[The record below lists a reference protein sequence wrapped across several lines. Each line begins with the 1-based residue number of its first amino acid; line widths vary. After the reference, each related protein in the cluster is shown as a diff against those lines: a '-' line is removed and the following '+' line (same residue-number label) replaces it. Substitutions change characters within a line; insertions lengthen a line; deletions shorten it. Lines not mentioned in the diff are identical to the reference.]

1 MTAGGPPIAVAA
13 SGSGLS
19 GGQLIVLLIGIVLLF
34 LVGLRLW
41 QHLRERSAKP
51 RVAPGRILADS
62 LLAVWRTFLDRQPPA
77 ARALVSR
84 YPWVVMLGESGAGK
98 TALVDAKADCKSQLL
113 NDFPSYTDD
122 PLLKLHLGRRA
133 VIHELG
139 PELLSDNTVGAK
151 LALSNLWKPLCR
163 IRPPL
168 AVIVLSLA
176 QLHRATPTELRTS
189 ALRLA
194 SRLKLLSRLRG
205 APILTRVCVTHLE
218 VLDGVPTVAQAGS
231 PTSQTPTGSESLAQ
245 LLCERRIPLVL
256 DLDALSVPKF
266 ASEPP
271 SALLHPSEPQ
281 PLQSEPGP
289 LATRFLH
296 YAGQLKFALP
306 MLPAGGFD
314 QMVHAL
320 ATAPQALLPVETL
333 LIELMR
339 ICEDTTPRSMAAIQ
353 LDKLYLLPQS
363 QELQRANPLVVAGVN
378 PPRLSPALHFRGL
391 RGLWLALRT
400 SNILSSWHAVL
411 CLLLI
416 SVAALSFGSLYFNHR
431 QTVQRLASDC
441 ARLVE
446 NIPQAKE
453 ASGRPGDSPVVWRNA
468 HMAAT
473 SLQAVAEAE
482 RYWPLLPR
490 TLRSE
495 KTQARAQFVESVRR
509 LYLEPVMENNRQ
521 LAQDGAAALKLDIAK
536 QSFVPEDHV
545 GTETAITKMIYA
557 LGAWNASGSNALGD
571 LIRKD
576 PPSWASLLEIPE
588 ETLLRYVDVAPGCA
602 LNRNRKPK
610 ATNKQSQLNSQASW
624 FAFIE
629 HIKAAISTKAPPAA
643 KPSTPS
649 RRHHRHSHS
658 QRAHQAG
665 LRSNPPRTLLESLD
679 ALKREAALLLSV
691 LQATDRLLHVSLLRD
706 IAVGLAEECHENVSD
721 QVGPLGSA
729 LRTER
734 WIEQNKQG
742 LTDIATLILKSE
754 VKPVDCSEPS
764 AEDVLTQLSSLAAK
778 VPTLIAPSKVYSVRL
793 ISPRD
798 LQEKTLSVS
807 EREWEELL
815 TNIRRQMLID
825 CWHSGGPAK
834 LKFAGSPGVGIPKS
848 AQLHRH
854 RHRRHSGPS
863 AERLLAGVSEKDP
876 SDRSGNPCGNPSSP
890 VELIDPYNKTA
901 FEQKEKPP
909 RLSFDK
915 AVTEA
920 GLPPA
925 EQARLAKSM
934 IESTSS
940 YGRAYR
946 DKLRESF
953 VAFGVRADSAST
965 LHAAVIEMMLVDSG
979 FQTHLRK
986 IADNANLGDLSGP
999 YLAPLAQ
1006 QLAPFRPLLRMT
1018 TPNKDGAYQ
1027 DLDGYRSLLAQL
1039 AGAIDSA
1046 TTPEKGTELP
1056 LRESVTGIG
1065 RVALAMLAE
1074 EESSPL
1080 LATQRWLD
1088 KAGVMP
1094 ELRGPFLAPMRRALC
1109 LGRNVVEDA
1118 VARRWA
1124 KVREEQVRPL
1134 YSRFPF
1140 SHEGKEDVPIPALD
1154 VIHPKDGSLWR
1165 FVREDLA
1172 PFVQL
1177 QPDGRVTPKRLP
1189 GGTVKL
1195 PPDLLPILN
1204 HLQTLGRR
1212 LWDAKEGTHKPLEL
1226 RVKPLLLQ
1234 GNIGPYSV
1242 TRAFLSVGSAATVGY
1257 NQMPAER
1264 PLPVTWWNQE
1274 NASAGVDLATPNS
1287 AARLHASVDETKS
1300 AWSLFRLL
1308 RRGTLS
1314 ADHIATFLI
1323 PVQLSDAK
1331 GSVTVKFVLSEDPF
1345 DMFQPP
1351 TVGGGR

>member
-1 MTAGGPPIAVAA
+1 MAA

-19 GGQLIVLLIGIVLLF
+19 GGQLIVLLLGIVLIF

-41 QHLRERSAKP
+41 QYLRERSAKP
-51 RVAPGRILADS
+51 RVAQGRILADS

-84 YPWVVMLGESGAGK
+84 YPWVVLMGESGAGK
-98 TALVDAKADCKSQLL
+98 TALVDAKADCRSQQL

-139 PELLSDNTVGAK
+139 PELLSDNTIGAK
-151 LALSNLWKPLCR
+151 LALSHLWKPLCR
-163 IRPPL
+163 TRPPL

-205 APILTRVCVTHLE
+205 ARILTRVCVTHLE
-218 VLDGVPTVAQAGS
+218 ILDEVSTAAQVRNA
-231 PTSQTPTGSESLAQ
+231 TSQTPSGSESLAQ
-245 LLCERRIPLVL
+245 LLFERRVPLVL
-256 DLDALSVPKF
+256 DLDGLSVPKGP
-266 ASEPP
+266 SEPP
-271 SALLHPSEPQ
+271 VSLLHPSEPQ
-281 PLQSEPGP
+281 PLPSEPGP

-306 MLPAGGFD
+306 TLPAGGFD
-314 QMVHAL
+314 QMVHAM

-333 LIELMR
+333 LVELLR

-353 LDKLYLLPQS
+353 LDKLYLVPQS
-363 QELQRANPLVVAGVN
+363 QQLQRANPLVVAGVI

-400 SNILSSWHAVL
+400 SNVLSSWHAVL

-416 SVAALSFGSLYFNHR
+416 SVAALSFGSLYLNHR

-446 NIPQAKE
+446 NIPRAKE

-495 KTQARAQFVESVRR
+495 KNQARAQFVESVRR
-509 LYLEPVMENNRQ
+509 LYLEPVMENNRP
-521 LAQDGAAALKLDIAK
+521 LARDGAATLKLAIAK

-576 PPSWASLLEIPE
+576 PPTWASLLEIPE

-602 LNRNRKPK
+602 IQANRKPPS
-610 ATNKQSQLNSQASW
+610 TNQQDQLNSQSGW

-629 HIKAAISTKAPPAA
+629 HIKAAISTKVQPAA
-643 KPSTPS
+643 KPSTPTR
-649 RRHHRHSHS
+649 RRHGHS
-658 QRAHQAG
+658 QSRPTHSAMLG
-665 LRSNPPRTLLESLD
+665 SSPPRTVLDSID

-706 IAVGLAEECHENVSD
+706 IATGLAEECRENVSD
-721 QVGPLGSA
+721 LVGPLGTA

-734 WIEQNKQG
+734 WLEQNKQG
-742 LTDIATLILKSE
+742 LSDIATLVLKSE

-764 AEDVLTQLSSLAAK
+764 AEDVLTQLSGLVAK
-778 VPTLIAPSKVYSVRL
+778 VPTLVAPSKVYSVRL
-793 ISPRD
+793 VSPRD
-798 LQEKTLSVS
+798 LKEKTLSVS

-815 TNIRRQMLID
+815 TNIRRQMLIN
-825 CWHSGGPAK
+825 CWHGGGSAK
-834 LKFAGSPGVGIPKS
+834 SKLAGSSRLGVPK
-848 AQLHRH
+848 AAHQHRH
-854 RHRRHSGPS
+854 RHRPGAA
-863 AERLLAGVSEKDP
+863 AERLLAGISERDP
-876 SDRSGNPCGNPSSP
+876 SDRSGNPCGTPSSP
-890 VELIDPYNKTA
+890 VELIDPYNKTS

-909 RLSFDK
+909 RVSFDK
-915 AVTEA
+915 VVTEA
-920 GLPPA
+920 GLPPE

-934 IESTSS
+934 LESTSS

-946 DKLRESF
+946 DKLRASF
-953 VAFGVRADSAST
+953 VAFGVRADSASA
-965 LHAAVIEMMLVDSG
+965 LHAAVIEMMLADSG

-999 YLAPLAQ
+999 YLAPLAE

-1018 TPNKDGAYQ
+1018 TPNKDGVYQ

-1088 KAGVMP
+1088 KSGVMP

-1109 LGRNVVEDA
+1109 LGRSVVEDA
-1118 VARRWA
+1118 VARRWV
-1124 KVREEQVRPL
+1124 KVRDEQVKPL
-1134 YSRFPF
+1134 YSHFPF
-1140 SHEGKEDVPIPALD
+1140 NRDAQEDVPIAALE

-1165 FVREDLA
+1165 FVRDDLA
-1172 PFVQL
+1172 PFVQI

-1195 PPDLLPILN
+1195 PPDMLPILN

-1212 LWDAKEGTHKPLEL
+1212 LWDAKEGTRKALEL

-1242 TRAFLSVGSAATVGY
+1242 TRAFLSVGNAAAVGY

-1274 NASAGVDLATPNS
+1274 NASAGIDLATPNS
-1287 AARLHASVDETKS
+1287 AARLHSSIDETKS
-1300 AWSLFRLL
+1300 AWSMFRLL

-1314 ADHIATFLI
+1314 TDHIATFLI
-1323 PVQLSDAK
+1323 PVQLVDAK

-1345 DMFQPP
+1345 AMFQPP
-1351 TVGGGR
+1351 TVSGGR

>member
-1 MTAGGPPIAVAA
+1 MS
-13 SGSGLS
+13 SG
-19 GGQLIVLLIGIVLLF
+19 QIIVLLIGIVLLF
-34 LVGLRLW
+34 LIGLRLW
-41 QHLRERSAKP
+41 QYLRERSAKP
-51 RVAPGRILADS
+51 RVAQGRILADS
-62 LLAVWRTFLDRQPPA
+62 LLAVWRMFLDRQPPA

-84 YPWVVMLGESGAGK
+84 YPWVVLMGESGAGK

-139 PELLSDNTVGAK
+139 PELLSDNTIGAK

-163 IRPPL
+163 TRPPL

-176 QLHRATPTELRTS
+176 QLHRATPPELRTS

-205 APILTRVCVTHLE
+205 APILTRICVTHLE
-218 VLDGVPTVAQAGS
+218 ILDGESATTQVPSTA
-231 PTSQTPTGSESLAQ
+231 SQPPTGSESLAQ
-245 LLCERRIPLVL
+245 LLYERRIPLVL
-256 DLDALSVPKF
+256 DLDALVVPKHISESP
-266 ASEPP
+266 AS
-271 SALLHPSEPQ
+271 LLHPTDPPPSS
-281 PLQSEPGP
+281 SEPGP
-289 LATRFLH
+289 LATRLLH

-306 MLPAGGFD
+306 LLPAGGFD
-314 QMVHAL
+314 QMVQAM
-320 ATAPQALLPVETL
+320 ATVPQALLPVETL
-333 LIELMR
+333 LVELLR

-353 LDKLYLLPQS
+353 LDKLYLLPKS
-363 QELQRANPLVVAGVN
+363 QQLQRANPLAVAGVN

-400 SNILSSWHAVL
+400 SNILTSWHAVL

-416 SVAALSFGSLYFNHR
+416 SIATLSFGSLYFNHR

-453 ASGRPGDSPVVWRNA
+453 SSGRPGDSPVVWRNA

-495 KTQARAQFVESVRR
+495 KAQARAQFVESVRR
-509 LYLEPVMENNRQ
+509 LYLEPVMEGNRQ
-521 LAQDGAAALKLDIAK
+521 LAQDGAATLKLDIAK

-588 ETLLRYVDVAPGCA
+588 ETLLRYVDAAPGCA
-602 LNRNRKPK
+602 LNQNRKPTS
-610 ATNKQSQLNSQASW
+610 TNKQNQLNSQASW

-629 HIKAAISTKAPPAA
+629 HIKAVISAKAAPAVKPIATSRNHHRQPKPHPAHKAP
-643 KPSTPS
+643 SS
-649 RRHHRHSHS
+649 GNS
-658 QRAHQAG
+658 
-665 LRSNPPRTLLESLD
+665 PRTLLESLD
-679 ALKREAALLLSV
+679 ALKREATLLLAV

-742 LTDIATLILKSE
+742 LTDIATLVLKSE

-764 AEDVLTQLSSLAAK
+764 AEDVLTQLSGLAAK
-778 VPTLIAPSKVYSVRL
+778 VPTLVAPSKVYSVRL
-793 ISPRD
+793 VSPRD

-815 TNIRRQMLID
+815 TNIRRQMLIN
-825 CWHSGGPAK
+825 CWHHGGAARP
-834 LKFAGSPGVGIPKS
+834 KFAGLPGAGLQKS
-848 AQLHRH
+848 AHLHRH
-854 RHRRHSGPS
+854 RHRPAAS
-863 AERLLAGVSEKDP
+863 AERLLAGIGEKDP
-876 SDRSGNPCGNPSSP
+876 SDRSGSPCGTPSSP
-890 VELIDPYNKTA
+890 VELIDPYNKLA

-920 GLPPA
+920 GLPPE

-934 IESTSS
+934 IASTSS

-946 DKLRESF
+946 DKLRESL
-953 VAFGVRADSAST
+953 VAFGVRADSASS

-999 YLAPLAQ
+999 YLTPLAE
-1006 QLAPFRPLLRMT
+1006 QLAPFRPLLRLT
-1018 TPNKDGAYQ
+1018 TPSKDGAYQ
-1027 DLDGYRSLLAQL
+1027 ELDGYRSLLAQL

-1046 TTPEKGTELP
+1046 TTPEKGTDLP

-1088 KAGVMP
+1088 KAGIMP

-1109 LGRNVVEDA
+1109 LGRSVVEDA
-1118 VARRWA
+1118 VSRRWS
-1124 KVREEQVRPL
+1124 KVRDEQIKPL
-1134 YSRFPF
+1134 YSHFPF
-1140 SHEGKEDVPIPALD
+1140 NREAQDDVSIPALD

-1172 PFVQL
+1172 PFVQI

-1212 LWDAKEGTHKPLEL
+1212 LWDAKDGTHKPLEL

-1242 TRAFLSVGSAATVGY
+1242 TRAFLSVGSAAAVGY

-1274 NASAGVDLATPNS
+1274 NASAGIDLATPNS
-1287 AARLHASVDETKS
+1287 AARLHSSIDETKS

-1314 ADHIATFLI
+1314 PDHIATFLI
-1323 PVQLSDAK
+1323 PVQLVDAK

-1345 DMFQPP
+1345 EMFHPP
-1351 TVGGGR
+1351 MLSGGR